1 MKTIRFILHSKSD
14 KKKYQQKS
22 VDNAF
27 SSNVLKPNDILSWM
41 GSKNHLLAVESK
53 TRHFKDII

>member
-1 MKTIRFILHSKSD
+1 MKTIRFILDSKSD

-27 SSNVLKPNDILSWM
+27 SSNVLKPNDILSWI
-41 GSKNHLLAVESK
+41 GSKNHIVALKRKNGIL
-53 TRHFKDII
+53 